1 LELFSRT
8 ASGESEFFTF
18 KTAKRTLEH
27 SGDVMRPK
35 VSCRDGLASPENL
48 GAYVLKMLLW
58 HHFLMWCR
66 RSSSQFG
73 VLLGDLPLLT
83 SNDIGS
89 ILDAFSRKPSGKT
102 AVVPESDNRF
112 GHPCF
117 FDPLWL
123 RRFRSAEGDVGGRVV
138 IRSHLDEVQLV
149 KARKGCFIDMDTPE
163 DYEKIQKIRADMKEG
178 E

>member
-1 LELFSRT
+1 
-8 ASGESEFFTF
+8 
-18 KTAKRTLEH
+18 
-27 SGDVMRPK
+27 M
-35 VSCRDGLASPENL
+35 
-48 GAYVLKMLLW
+48 
-58 HHFLMWCR
+58 
-66 RSSSQFG
+66 
-73 VLLGDLPLLT
+73 LT